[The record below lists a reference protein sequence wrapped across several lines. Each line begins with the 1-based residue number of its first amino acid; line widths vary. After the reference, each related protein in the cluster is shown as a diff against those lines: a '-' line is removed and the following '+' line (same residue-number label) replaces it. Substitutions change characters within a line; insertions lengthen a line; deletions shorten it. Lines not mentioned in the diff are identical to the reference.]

1 MLTNILH
8 RWNDV
13 MALRRGE
20 TVWPSFC
27 DFHTSNACNQ
37 HCAGCAYDGTLDH
50 RIMSEAD
57 HFNIVD
63 QLHQVGVRAYDF
75 AGGGEPTMLPYL
87 PKLLRH
93 IRAMGDY
100 FAIFT
105 NGLILNDELADAM
118 LSGGTY
124 VRFSLEASSREDYA
138 AYKRVNPQHW
148 EIVTTHAARLVAA
161 AQSGGSPL
169 EVSVKFA
176 VGKSL
181 RGTEHYRRCI
191 DVGRALGARRITI
204 KALRHEPEELPEME
218 RSKEGE
224 LLRRVIFEE
233 NAEDLVSAWVA
244 PLNPEKVPHCWLTP
258 LHTVID
264 HLGNVYL
271 CCYYYNGRQDEM
283 YIGNVLRE
291 RFKDIWL
298 DGHHRGLLKNIVHEK
313 CLAQDCKFMRHGL
326 AVAEAF
332 NRGHVEWL

>member
-13 MALRRGE
+13 MALRRGDK
-20 TVWPSFC
+20 VWPSFA

-37 HCAGCAYDGTLDH
+37 HCAGCAYDGTLDQ

-57 HFNIVD
+57 HFNVVD
-63 QLHQVGVRAYDF
+63 QLHSVGVRAYDF

-93 IRAMGDY
+93 IRGLGDY
-100 FAIFT
+100 FAVFT
-105 NGLILNDELADAM
+105 NGLILGDDLADAM
-118 LSGGTY
+118 ISGGTY

-138 AYKRVNPQHW
+138 VYKRVDARQW
-148 EIVTTHAARLVAA
+148 QIVTTNAARLVAA
-161 AQSGGSPL
+161 ASEKSSPL

-191 DVGRALGARRITI
+191 MVGRTLGARRITI

-218 RSKEGE
+218 RAKEGE
-224 LLRRVIFEE
+224 LLRKVIFEE
-233 NAEDLVSAWVA
+233 NAEDIVSAWVA
-244 PLNPEKVPHCWLTP
+244 PLKSVPHCWLTP
-258 LHTVID
+258 MHTVID
-264 HLGNVYL
+264 HLGDAYL

-283 YIGNVLRE
+283 YLGNVLRE
-291 RFKDIWL
+291 PFKNIWL
-298 DGHHRGLLKNIVHEK
+298 DGRHRALLQNIRHER
-313 CLAQDCKFMRHGL
+313 CLQQDCKFMKHGL